1 MERGKL
7 ASTSVE
13 MAIAVV
19 NYCKWLMAEKR
30 EFIMSKQLLRSG
42 TSVGANIHEAIYA
55 VSKADFIAK
64 MQLALKEASESEY
77 WLLVLRHTGYFDDR
91 FEYLPALCNAL
102 VRMLTSAL
110 NTAKAHQA
118 EELSASHRKRS
129 ENG

>member
-30 EFIMSKQLLRSG
+30 ESIMSKQLLRSG

-91 FEYLPALCNAL
+91 FECLPALCNAL

-118 EELSASHRKRS
+118 EELSASRRKRS

>member
-1 MERGKL
+1 
-7 ASTSVE
+7 
-13 MAIAVV
+13 
-19 NYCKWLMAEKR
+19 
-30 EFIMSKQLLRSG
+30 MSKQLLRSG

-91 FEYLPALCNAL
+91 FEYLPTLCNAL

-118 EELSASHRKRS
+118 EELSASRRKRS